1 MEELIETI
9 GASVETTEKS
19 LKEMLGS
26 LDSEL
31 PEIIKAVKGEGSDV
45 EGVSLLDLKNSA
57 IASYVNSLI
66 LIILTNIERMK
77 LNGKDEEFNF
87 QRESIVKNST
97 VQRVTLDKGVKGLEK
112 RLQYQIEKMVRAYTR
127 MEQDEKDLKEKQTQQ
142 LDEDGE
148 EKEVDEAEDEEEEEE
163 EEEEEG
169 MSYRPNPSA
178 MLEKLKSSTSKPLP
192 SGSSDKYRPPRIA
205 AVAPPSSEANQ
216 ERSKRKHKK
225 LQSMEEYLQE
235 TNEAPML
242 TESVGSNIMAHGRGG
257 VKTSRERD
265 REEEIREYEET
276 NFTRL
281 PTSVTEKSK
290 KQKKDHR
297 LNTFAG
303 EDWSFFGKD
312 RDEDMKKSARKNK
325 NTASSAWERAKR
337 RRGN

>member
-9 GASVETTEKS
+9 GVSVDTTEKAV
-19 LKEMLGS
+19 KEMLGS
-26 LDSEL
+26 LDNEI
-31 PEIIKAVKGEGSDV
+31 PEIIKAVKGDGSDV

-66 LIILTNIERMK
+66 LIILSNIERMK
-77 LNGKDEEFNF
+77 LNGEDEEFNS
-87 QRESIVKNST
+87 QRESIVKNSI

-112 RLQYQIEKMVRAYTR
+112 RLQYQIEKMVRAYSR
-127 MEQDEKDLKEKQTQQ
+127 MEQDEKDLKEKQTQH

-148 EKEVDEAEDEEEEEE
+148 TKEEVDDAEEE

-178 MLEKLKSSTSKPLP
+178 MLEKLKSNTAKPSS

-205 AVAPPSSEANQ
+205 AVAPPSSEAKQ
-216 ERSKRKHKK
+216 ERSKTKHKK

-242 TESVGSNIMAHGRGG
+242 TESVGSNIMGQGRGG

-290 KQKKDHR
+290 KQKRSHR

-325 NTASSAWERAKR
+325 STAPSAWEKAKR